1 MNREEIIANLIE
13 FAARAYKADA
23 SKINE
28 IGQELEA
35 EYGVR
40 HLPSDFKKKNGYLRS
55 VQLSQEHQL
64 YRQDFCGCVYSKAQR
79 EREKR
84 QAGV

>member
-28 IGQELEA
+28 NTNLSDLGVQSLQRVAMSASIEDEYDVMIPVARIGN
-35 EYGVR
+35 
-40 HLPSDFKKKNGYLRS
+40 FKTIGDIVDY
-55 VQLSQEHQL
+55 VMDEM
-64 YRQDFCGCVYSKAQR
+64 
-79 EREKR
+79 
-84 QAGV
+84 